1 MLYDVITACEYSGI
15 VRNAFTDL
23 GYNAISVDILNSESH
38 GNHYKGDIFEFLKYN
53 SCTLLIG
60 FPPCTYLAKS
70 QFHLKNSPDR
80 MDKSLLAFY
89 FFMNLFNLPIPYICL
104 ENPVGYVNTWFRKPN
119 QIISP
124 NQFGSVYQKEICLW
138 FKNLPPLILGVRNLS
153 KKSISNHVNSKM
165 SQALKSHKKS
175 KFFPEVAQAMALQWS
190 YLL

>member
-1 MLYDVITACEYSGI
+1 MRFDVVVACEYSGI
-15 VRNAFTDL
+15 VRNAFANL
-23 GYNAISVDILNSESH
+23 GYNAISVDIIDSESQ
-38 GNHYKGDIFEFLKYN
+38 GKHYKGDIFEFMKYN

-70 QFHLKNSPDR
+70 QFCLNSSPGR
-80 MDKSLLAFY
+80 MNKSLLAFN
-89 FFMNLFNLPIPYICL
+89 FFMDLFNLPIPFICL

-124 NQFGSVYQKEICLW
+124 NQFGSIYQKEICLW
-138 FKNLPPLILGVRNLS
+138 YKNCPPLILGAQNLN
-153 KKSISNHVNSKM
+153 KKSVTNHVNGRM
-165 SQALKSHKKS
+165 SQALKSHIKS